1 MQLYNAAISRKWKKM
16 AEVNNRKR
24 KRISPTSP
32 ESSTPTTPIEEWS
45 TFYEQHLA
53 NSSAKDFS
61 VCYYMSGDN
70 VVQDDRDHVAQV
82 MNYYARRAK
91 REICPPVQAV
101 VLRSAIQ
108 GVTNNLSAADP
119 IEIIFKAPKHINAMF
134 KHLRESRG
142 NHNNIVVHI

>member
-1 MQLYNAAISRKWKKM
+1 M

-24 KRISPTSP
+24 KRISPTS
-32 ESSTPTTPIEEWS
+32 TAPIEEWS

-61 VCYYMSGDN
+61 VCYYMSGNN
-70 VVQDDRDHVAQV
+70 VVQADRDHVAQV

-91 REICPPVQAV
+91 REKCPPVQAV
-101 VLRSAIQ
+101 VLRK

-119 IEIIFKAPKHINAMF
+119 IEIIFKAPKHINAMY
-134 KHLRESRG
+134 KHLQESRG
-142 NHNNIVVHI
+142 DHNNIVVHINIDGSPYFDIV